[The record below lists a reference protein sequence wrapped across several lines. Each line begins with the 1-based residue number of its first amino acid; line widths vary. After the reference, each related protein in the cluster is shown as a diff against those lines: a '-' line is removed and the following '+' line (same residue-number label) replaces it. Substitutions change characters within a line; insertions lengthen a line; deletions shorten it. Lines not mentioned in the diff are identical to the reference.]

1 MARRVVLPQRDLD
14 GVLAAFP
21 HLRQSLLANFDNCA
35 LMTRF
40 SLEAV
45 GYNNAAQARGIIWH
59 LFAKRFLETL
69 ARTGE
74 AGMRVSEGLEI
85 LYEAS
90 AQRDVPDDEVVVLSA
105 KERRL
110 LRIAVVKFCTENQRF
125 DMRRLM
131 SAERRLFAEVEYPDP
146 DGGVVR
152 RSITGQPDALLSDP
166 PDGAVVLDWKMW
178 LQAPARYTGNLTR
191 DHAAGV
197 SYMGYF
203 QQRVYGLLVMRKYP
217 SVRRVTLR
225 EFYPLVGEA
234 RTATVYPEDLEHVER
249 ELSNLCELLDRAIGG
264 GSASALWRPSP
275 GLHCNYCPR
284 PASCPIAPEER
295 AVEGGITTA
304 AEAARSAA
312 DYVVAKRV
320 GKALH
325 EACKAWVML
334 HGPIPVKD
342 SRGRHEL
349 RFRKNSTGSGQQFG
363 VHVPEQSDRGPE
375 DPSLAAAF
383 AEAAER
389 RRSAA

>member
-1 MARRVVLPQRDLD
+1 VRRVALPERTLDEVLE
-14 GVLAAFP
+14 VYS
-21 HLRQSLLANFDNCA
+21 HLRQSLLANYDNCA

-45 GYNNAAQARGIIWH
+45 GYNNAAQARGIVWH
-59 LFAKRFLETL
+59 LFARRFLETL

-74 AGMRVSEGLEI
+74 AGMSVSEALEI

-90 AQRDVPDDEVVVLSA
+90 AQREVPDDEVVVLSA
-105 KERRL
+105 RERRL
-110 LRIAVVKFCTENQRF
+110 LRIAVMKFATENQRF

-131 SAERRLFAEVEYPDP
+131 GAERRLYTTVEYPRP
-146 DGGVVR
+146 GGGTVT
-152 RSITGQPDALLSDP
+152 RSVTGQPDALLSDP

-178 LQAPARYTGNLTR
+178 LSPPPRYKGKLTR

-203 QQRVYGLLVMRKYP
+203 QQRIYGLLVMRRYP
-217 SVRRVTLR
+217 SVQRVTLR
-225 EFYPLVGEA
+225 EFYPLAGES

-249 ELSNLCELLDRAIGG
+249 ELANLCELLDRSIAG
-264 GSASALWRPSP
+264 GSGSAMWRPSP

-312 DYVVAKRV
+312 DYVVASRV
-320 GKALH
+320 RKALG
-325 EACKAWVML
+325 EALKDWVRQ
-334 HGPIPVKD
+334 HGPVPVKD
-342 SRGRHEL
+342 SRGRHEV
-349 RFRKNSTGSGQQFG
+349 RFKTQSDGSRVFG
-363 VHVPEQSDRGPE
+363 VHVPERSDRGPE
-375 DPSLAAAF
+375 DPQLAQAF
-383 AEAAER
+383 AEAAAR